1 MARLTKYVEV
11 KLYNSCRLNVNYKKF
26 RLIKPLT
33 KGPNKGKLI
42 GWTDINGDTR
52 FSRCKVCEK
61 NKANKKY
68 RLNPIPQLIFA
79 FKKRAK
85 RQKVPFDLTIEDI
98 SNLLKNAGNICPVLG
113 VKMTT
118 TELGSGDTDCSP
130 SFDRIYPKKGYIK
143 GNIVVVSNKANRI
156 KTDATVDEIRKVA
169 DFYEKLLKDK

>member
-1 MARLTKYVEV
+1 MV
-11 KLYNSCRLNVNYKKF
+11 
-26 RLIKPLT
+26 KPLIN
-33 KGPNKGKLI
+33 GPNKGKLV

-79 FKKRAK
+79 FKKSDK
-85 RQKVPFDLTIEDI
+85 TQKVPFDLTVEDI
-98 SNLLKNAGNICPVLG
+98 RDLLKNSGNICPVLG
-113 VKMTT
+113 VKMTIS
-118 TELGSGDTDCSP
+118 ELGSGDTNYSP
-130 SFDRIYPKKGYIK
+130 SFDRIYPKKGYVK
-143 GNIVVVSNKANRI
+143 GNIVIVSNKANRI